1 MFIAFFAGFDKTRL
15 FYTQGDYGLFQC
27 SVPCHNKTY
36 DNQELIIKMVKSQKD
51 CKIPS
56 ALVPKCPVCG
66 KDMEMNLRADDRF
79 VQDDGWYEHA
89 KLYHDFLDKAEGKN
103 LVLIEI
109 GVGFNTPAIIK
120 YPFER
125 MTYQNKNTT
134 LIRIN
139 KDYAI
144 CSERIRDKTVLFN
157 EDTKT
162 ILNDL
167 QK

>member
-1 MFIAFFAGFDKTRL
+1 
-15 FYTQGDYGLFQC
+15 
-27 SVPCHNKTY
+27 
-36 DNQELIIKMVKSQKD
+36 
-51 CKIPS
+51 
-56 ALVPKCPVCG
+56 
-66 KDMEMNLRADDRF
+66 MEMNLRVDDRF

-167 QK
+167 QKIK